1 MREQRPTVELVVDG
15 REIQAFA
22 GETVLHAA
30 RRAGITIPALCYLE
44 GLSVVGA
51 CRLCVVQVAEQPQLR
66 PACAL
71 PVEEDIEVTTDSPS
85 IRRHRRAILELL
97 FAEGNHVCAVCVSNG
112 ACELQDAAVATGMD
126 HVRFDAQA
134 PRRRIDASHPRYVSD
149 PNRCILC
156 TRCVRVCD
164 EIEGAHVWDV
174 AGRGRDAHLVAELG
188 TRWGDTTTCTGCG
201 KCVAVCPTGALHHQ
215 GSAVGEMRHAPD
227 LVAAARRR
235 PPRPPVDPPGGRP
248 MNEHTGERA
257 HR

>member
-1 MREQRPTVELVVDG
+1 MRDPRPTVELVIDG
-15 REIQAFA
+15 REVDAFE

-30 RRAGITIPALCYLE
+30 RREGIQIPSLCYLE
-44 GLSVVGA
+44 GLSEWGA

-71 PVEEDIEVTTDSPS
+71 PVEEDMEVTTNSDR

-112 ACELQDAAVATGMD
+112 ACELQDAAVSSGMD
-126 HVRFDAQA
+126 HVRFEAQA
-134 PRRRIDASHPRYVSD
+134 PLRRIDASHPRYVSD

-156 TRCVRVCD
+156 TRCVRVCH

-188 TRWGDTTTCTGCG
+188 KPWGQATTCTECG
-201 KCVAVCPTGALHHQ
+201 KCVAVCPTGSLHYQ
-215 GSAVGEMRHAPD
+215 GSTVGEMRHDPD
-227 LVAAARRR
+227 LVARLVAARRDHQWM
-235 PPRPPVDPPGGRP
+235 PPETDDD
-248 MNEHTGERA
+248 
-257 HR
+257 